1 MLAQII
7 LSNEYATSGLGH
19 KFNIGLYQGG
29 NLEDVMGL
37 TKPEMV
43 LDFLKEKKVSKV
55 LVNQD
60 EVSIK
65 ELVHILKRQ

>member
-7 LSNEYATSGLGH
+7 LSNEYATSGNGH

-60 EVSIK
+60 EVSLK